1 MIPECPGK
9 TIMPRKNKPSV
20 TVQKDAIAGATA
32 PVVYA
37 QHETVSSKQSFRKAH
52 EAIFLR
58 PVKGRLTLAIRKGYN
73 VLIKTAQ
80 EQGPDLDEFV
90 LDYRVFTSLAESDSS
105 NYEFLKDLGRRYVG
119 TLVEWDSLSDEGRR
133 RFGVAAL
140 LSRWELIDGKIHFAF
155 DKRIKERLLVPE
167 IYARISLGM
176 QGKFRSSF
184 ALAIYE
190 IAVRY
195 ATNPSRVT
203 PRRPWTDWRGLMF
216 GKEDIQT
223 YSEFKYFNRV
233 LKRAIEEVNA
243 VTDLDVQCI
252 IFRQGKTVTDL
263 QFKITEKQQQGLEFS
278 DPNILNS
285 DLTQKLLGLGL
296 KPQAAIKVMNEH
308 DEASI
313 EAALAATKKR
323 ALKKGAEPLA
333 SPAAYFLHLL
343 REGHFAPGASEALP
357 SPNGSQEDKAAA
369 ARDKVLQDYYDER
382 AKEAEGL
389 FRELAESEQEKFTA
403 SFREEVVAKNKALA
417 AAYKKGGLKSALVK
431 KSFYRWFGDQTWGHP
446 TDTDLLNFAMRSRR

>member
-1 MIPECPGK
+1 M
-9 TIMPRKNKPSV
+9 
-20 TVQKDAIAGATA
+20 QKDAIVGATA

-90 LDYRVFTSLAESDSS
+90 LDYRVFTNLAETDSS

-203 PRRPWTDWRGLMF
+203 PRRPWTDWRALMF

-308 DEASI
+308 DEASV
-313 EAALAATKKR
+313 EAALAATQKR
-323 ALKKGAEPLA
+323 AQKKGAEPLA

-343 REGHFAPGASEALP
+343 REGCFAPGASEALP
-357 SPNGSQEDKAAA
+357 SQNGSQEDKAAA
-369 ARDKVLQDYYDER
+369 ARNKVLQDYYDER

-403 SFREEVVAKNKALA
+403 SFREEVVAKNNALA

>member
-1 MIPECPGK
+1 
-9 TIMPRKNKPSV
+9 MPRKNKPSV
-20 TVQKDAIAGATA
+20 TVQKDAIVGATA

-90 LDYRVFTSLAESDSS
+90 LDYRVFTNLAETDSS

-203 PRRPWTDWRGLMF
+203 PRRPWTDWRALMF

-308 DEASI
+308 DEASV
-313 EAALAATKKR
+313 EAALAATQKR
-323 ALKKGAEPLA
+323 AQKKGAEPLA

-343 REGHFAPGASEALP
+343 REGCFAPGASEALP
-357 SPNGSQEDKAAA
+357 SQNGSQEDKAAA
-369 ARDKVLQDYYDER
+369 ARNKVLQDYYDER

-403 SFREEVVAKNKALA
+403 SFREEVVAKNNALA

>member
-1 MIPECPGK
+1 
-9 TIMPRKNKPSV
+9 MPRKNKPPV
-20 TVQKDAIAGATA
+20 TVQKDATAGAMA

-184 ALAIYE
+184 ALAMYE

-285 DLTQKLLGLGL
+285 DLTQKLLELGL

-308 DEASI
+308 DEAAV

-333 SPAAYFLHLL
+333 SPAAYFLYLL
-343 REGHFAPGASEALP
+343 KEGHFTSGTEALP
-357 SPNGSQEDKAAA
+357 APGGSQEDKAAA
-369 ARDKVLQDYYDER
+369 ARDKVLQDYYNER
-382 AKEAEGL
+382 AKEAEG
-389 FRELAESEQEKFTA
+389 FYKELAESEQEKFIT
-403 SFREEVVAKNKALA
+403 SFRDEVMTKNKALA

-431 KSFYRWFGDQTWGHP
+431 KSFFRWFGDQTWGKP
-446 TDTDLLNFAMRSRR
+446 TDTDLLNFAMKSRR